1 MQHSAQVTGLLA
13 FVVLAS
19 VGCGSRAKPGIDQ
32 PAAVPS
38 ETPHTPA
45 GPSGQEGQT
54 QDPLGGSS
62 RATLEE
68 RIGFAFDRSDLSPQ
82 ARSILS
88 SKAEVLK
95 RSQDIT
101 LRVEGHADERGSDE
115 YNLALSNRRA
125 AAAKRFLIEQGIGP
139 ERLETA
145 GFGEERP
152 LDHGQSESAW
162 ASNRRAEFWVTG
174 GGVAQR

>member
-19 VGCGSRAKPGIDQ
+19 VGCGSRAKPDIDQ

-38 ETPHTPA
+38 EAPHTPA
-45 GPSGQEGQT
+45 GPSGHEGQT

-68 RIGFAFDRSDLSPQ
+68 RIGFGFDRSDLSPQ

-88 SKAEVLK
+88 AKAEVLK

-101 LRVEGHADERGSDE
+101 LRVEGHADQRGSDE

-152 LDHGQSESAW
+152 LDPGQSESAW

>member
-1 MQHSAQVTGLLA
+1 MRHSDQATWLLA
-13 FVVLAS
+13 LVVLTT
-19 VGCGSRAKPGIDQ
+19 VGCGSRAKPEIDQ
-32 PAAVPS
+32 PAARSDASQAPD
-38 ETPHTPA
+38 PG
-45 GPSGQEGQT
+45 GPDRRT
-54 QDPLGGSS
+54 QDPLAGSS
-62 RATLEE
+62 RATLEG

-88 SKAEVLK
+88 AKAEVLK

-101 LRVEGHADERGSDE
+101 LRIEGHADQRGSDE

-125 AAAKRFLIEQGIGP
+125 AAAKRFLIQQGIGP
-139 ERLETA
+139 ERIETA

-152 LDHGQSESAW
+152 LDPGQSESAW

>member
-1 MQHSAQVTGLLA
+1 
-13 FVVLAS
+13 
-19 VGCGSRAKPGIDQ
+19 
-32 PAAVPS
+32 
-38 ETPHTPA
+38 
-45 GPSGQEGQT
+45 
-54 QDPLGGSS
+54 
-62 RATLEE
+62 
-68 RIGFAFDRSDLSPQ
+68 
-82 ARSILS
+82 
-88 SKAEVLK
+88 VLK

-101 LRVEGHADERGSDE
+101 LRVEGHADQRGSDE

-139 ERLETA
+139 GRLETA

-152 LDHGQSESAW
+152 LDPGQSESAW

>member
-1 MQHSAQVTGLLA
+1 MRHTDQVTGLLA
-13 FVVLAS
+13 FLVLAN
-19 VGCGSRAKPGIDQ
+19 VGCGSRAKPDVDQ

-38 ETPHTPA
+38 EAPHTPA
-45 GPSGQEGQT
+45 GPSGQVSQT
-54 QDPLGGSS
+54 QDPLDGSS

-68 RIGFAFDRSDLSPQ
+68 RIGFAFDRSDLSTQ

-88 SKAEVLK
+88 AKAEVLK
-95 RSQDIT
+95 RSPDIT

-125 AAAKRFLIEQGIGP
+125 AAAKRFLMERGIGP
-139 ERLETA
+139 ERVETV

-152 LDHGQSESAW
+152 LDPGQSESAW
-162 ASNRRAEFWVTG
+162 AANRRAEFLVTG